1 MNQYQEFLNHPDSFI
16 FILFIFYL
24 IASLFFFTL
33 TVFIGLKPVSFK
45 EKNHNNTCFNTYF
58 DTYFNGFVLRYH
70 SLVVRYLCY
79 LLFNKRVA
87 FFKSI

>member
-45 EKNHNNTCFNTYF
+45 EKIITIL
-58 DTYFNGFVLRYH
+58 VLTLILTLTLTGLSYVIIH
-70 SLVVRYLCY
+70 
-79 LLFNKRVA
+79 
-87 FFKSI
+87 

>member
-45 EKNHNNTCFNTYF
+45 EKIITIL
-58 DTYFNGFVLRYH
+58 VLILILTLTLTGLSYVIIH
-70 SLVVRYLCY
+70 
-79 LLFNKRVA
+79 
-87 FFKSI
+87 

>member
-33 TVFIGLKPVSFK
+33 TVFIGLKPVSF
-45 EKNHNNTCFNTYF
+45 
-58 DTYFNGFVLRYH
+58 
-70 SLVVRYLCY
+70 
-79 LLFNKRVA
+79 
-87 FFKSI
+87 

>member
-45 EKNHNNTCFNTYF
+45 EKIITIL
-58 DTYFNGFVLRYH
+58 VLTIILTLTLTGLSYVIIH
-70 SLVVRYLCY
+70 
-79 LLFNKRVA
+79 
-87 FFKSI
+87 

>member
-33 TVFIGLKPVSFK
+33 TVFIGLKPVSLK
-45 EKNHNNTCFNTYF
+45 EKIITIL
-58 DTYFNGFVLRYH
+58 VLTVILTLTLTGLSYVI
-70 SLVVRYLCY
+70 L
-79 LLFNKRVA
+79 N
-87 FFKSI
+87 